1 MSSVFDT
8 IRVINRIY
16 KYCNNYRIFDPPINK
31 NSNSKSIG
39 IQLEFPDEITST
51 ENKVIYSLWREGDQ
65 SFYNLQLLVGISQ
78 DHLDTT
84 LNTLL
89 RKKRVLKIP
98 NSAATLGAKNLGCLY
113 HLNAG
118 I

>member
-1 MSSVFDT
+1 MISVIDT

-16 KYCNNYRIFDPPINK
+16 NYCNNYRLFDPHKNK
-31 NSNSKSIG
+31 NGVSKGIG
-39 IQLEFPDEITST
+39 IQLEFPKEITSA

-78 DHLDTT
+78 DQLDTT
-84 LNTLL
+84 LTTLL

-98 NSAATLGAKNLGCLY
+98 NSAATLGVKNLGCLY